1 MHTLV
6 LVSTFHVKEL
16 IFFSEPA
23 RSKVTFG
30 RDMESMNL
38 IYYLTLIK
46 KSNMPLVTFQKLN
59 EAYKPLTFAGS
70 IVSC

>member
-6 LVSTFHVKEL
+6 LVSTFHIREL

-23 RSKVTFG
+23 RNKVTFG

-38 IYYLTLIK
+38 IYYLTLK
-46 KSNMPLVTFQKLN
+46 LFFQYVIGYIP
-59 EAYKPLTFAGS
+59 ETQ
-70 IVSC
+70 